1 MATSEG
7 AQAKKRRDDRRIA
20 AIEARRKAV
29 PPTDEYQQAKA
40 AMLNKRQGTK

>member
-1 MATSEG
+1 MTTAADSPR
-7 AQAKKRRDDRRIA
+7 AKKDREDRRIA

-40 AMLNKRQGTK
+40 EMLNKRRGK

>member
-40 AMLNKRQGTK
+40 EMLNKRQGTK